1 MEMEDSVSNLKHF
14 IRGVSELFEEKNEKI
29 HEYEVIEAVS
39 HSEMDQIY
47 RYWVSQMNGWTELLL
62 G

>member
-14 IRGVSELFEEKNEKI
+14 IWGVSELFEEKNEII

-39 HSEMDQIY
+39 PSEMDQIY
-47 RYWVSQMNGWTELLL
+47 RYCVSQMDGWTELLL